1 MSKNTY
7 FILLLFI
14 IGTTKLA
21 AQSPTVEAEMDSIQL
36 IIGEQT
42 KIHLQVVTNSKQ
54 RAIFP
59 FFNEGDT
66 LVKGVEIVEISKPD
80 TQYLNN
86 NQRLLIE
93 QNYTIT
99 SFDSALYYLPPF
111 VVNVDSVEYK
121 SKPLSL
127 KVYSMSVDTLHPM
140 AFFQQKD
147 IMSSP
152 FEWGDWYS
160 LIGCSCVV
168 LPLLILL
175 VYLIIRLCDNKPI
188 IRKIRIEPK
197 LPPHQLAMQAIDG
210 IKSEKIWQKGRVKE
224 YYTELTDMIRAYI
237 SERFQFNA
245 LEMTSSEIID
255 HLLKIKDKDTL
266 KDLKELFGTADLVK
280 FAKYNPQMNEND
292 INLTVAI
299 EFINQTRQPD
309 EELTPQPTEMTI
321 IEKRSLHSK
330 ILLIGCIVVLST
342 AIIGAFV
349 YIGTRLYDLFL
360 SF

>member
-1 MSKNTY
+1 MSKNAY

-14 IGTTKLA
+14 TGTTKLV
-21 AQSPTVEAEMDSIQL
+21 AQSPIVEAEMDSIQL

-54 RAIFP
+54 RTVFP
-59 FFNEGDT
+59 FLNEGDT
-66 LVKGVEIVEISKPD
+66 LVKGIEIVEISKPD
-80 TQYLNN
+80 SQYLNN

-93 QNYTIT
+93 QDYTIT
-99 SFDSALYYLPPF
+99 SFDSALYSRPPC
-111 VVNVDSVEYK
+111 VVTVDSVEYK
-121 SKPLSL
+121 SKPLFL
-127 KVYSMSVDTLHPM
+127 KVYSMPVDTLHPM
-140 AFFQQKD
+140 AFFPQKD
-147 IMSSP
+147 IMSPP

-160 LIGCSCVV
+160 LIGCSYVV

-175 VYLIIRLCDNKPI
+175 VYLIIRLCDNKPV
-188 IRKIRIEPK
+188 IRKIKIEPK

-210 IKSEKIWQKGRVKE
+210 IKSEKIWQKGRIKE
-224 YYTELTDMIRAYI
+224 YYTELTDIIRVYI

-255 HLLKIKDKDTL
+255 HLLKIKDKDTFI
-266 KDLKELFGTADLVK
+266 DLKYLFGTADLVK
-280 FAKYNPQMNEND
+280 FAKYNPQMTEND

-309 EELTPQPTEMTI
+309 EELIPQPTEMTI
-321 IEKRSLHSK
+321 IEKRSLRSK
-330 ILLIGCIVVLST
+330 VLLIGCIGVLSV
-342 AIIGAFV
+342 AIIRAYI
-349 YIGTRLYDLFL
+349 YIGIRLYDLFL